1 MYVGFQRRR
10 SVELATRL
18 PATSTLQAPRVLPLL
33 QPPHSS
39 RNTRCLC
46 MTKPIIIA
54 TLAPLCN
61 ASRPHERLLTGY
73 DGPVLTYQFPCTNGG
88 EVVCSGH
95 YMYHQFNI
103 HNSTFCSN
111 TVFMC
116 FVWISEKTA
125 IISIYNINCLVFIT
139 EKVCVYCAVRT
150 ESLYN

>member
-1 MYVGFQRRR
+1 MASSRSELGLERALIYVGFQRRR

-18 PATSTLQAPRVLPLL
+18 PATSTVQAPRVLPLL

-61 ASRPHERLLTGY
+61 ASRPYERLLTGY
-73 DGPVLTYQFPCTNGG
+73 DGPVLTYHFPCTNGG

-103 HNSTFCSN
+103 HKSYVLSTQCIYVFCVDLKTNSHYFP
-111 TVFMC
+111 
-116 FVWISEKTA
+116 IQH
-125 IISIYNINCLVFIT
+125 
-139 EKVCVYCAVRT
+139 
-150 ESLYN
+150 